1 VCYIAHC
8 VILVI
13 STKQDRQTRQERIK
27 MTHGERIQMYQQMSS
42 DELRKAIAEYSKLA
56 QRAQQKSVRKLN
68 KVFMAMAQAE
78 LDGRN

>member
-1 VCYIAHC
+1 
-8 VILVI
+8 
-13 STKQDRQTRQERIK
+13 
-27 MTHGERIQMYQQMSS
+27 MTHGERIQMCQRMSS

-56 QRAQQKSVRKLN
+56 QRAQQASVRKLN

>member
-1 VCYIAHC
+1 
-8 VILVI
+8 
-13 STKQDRQTRQERIK
+13 

-78 LDGRN
+78 VDGRN